1 MEIRCIIMYA
11 NSASCDH
18 YDDDDDGDGHGRP
31 WQALAAAAALATSC
45 TTRASNQST
54 IAAAAAAILVAAEAT
69 AAAAQ
74 LRAEVLGR
82 RRWSTGDVR
91 YVTATSAVVTYREAS
106 FIVIQCISDYYAPC
120 LGNFRLR
127 IGMFMK
133 FEERSDDPVPPTF
146 QFS

>member
-18 YDDDDDGDGHGRP
+18 YDDDDGHGRP
-31 WQALAAAAALATSC
+31 WQALTAAAAALATSC
-45 TTRASNQST
+45 TTRAGNQST
-54 IAAAAAAILVAAEAT
+54 IAAAAAAILVAAEA
-69 AAAAQ
+69 AAAAATAAQ

-106 FIVIQCISDYYAPC
+106 FIVIQCISDYYAPYF
-120 LGNFRLR
+120 GNFRL
-127 IGMFMK
+127 
-133 FEERSDDPVPPTF
+133 
-146 QFS
+146 

>member
-31 WQALAAAAALATSC
+31 WQALAAAAAALATSC

-54 IAAAAAAILVAAEAT
+54 IAATAAAAAILVAAEA
-69 AAAAQ
+69 AAAAAAK

-106 FIVIQCISDYYAPC
+106 FIVYSVFQTIMHPALATSD
-120 LGNFRLR
+120 
-127 IGMFMK
+127 
-133 FEERSDDPVPPTF
+133 
-146 QFS
+146 

>member
-31 WQALAAAAALATSC
+31 WQALAAAAAAALATSC

-54 IAAAAAAILVAAEAT
+54 IAAAAAILVAAEA
-69 AAAAQ
+69 AAAAAK

-106 FIVIQCISDYYAPC
+106 FIVYSVFQTIMHPALATSD
-120 LGNFRLR
+120 
-127 IGMFMK
+127 
-133 FEERSDDPVPPTF
+133 
-146 QFS
+146 

>member
-31 WQALAAAAALATSC
+31 WQALAAAAAAAALATSC

-54 IAAAAAAILVAAEAT
+54 IAAAAAAILVAAEA
-69 AAAAQ
+69 AAAAAK

-106 FIVIQCISDYYAPC
+106 FIVYSVFQTIMHPALATSD
-120 LGNFRLR
+120 
-127 IGMFMK
+127 
-133 FEERSDDPVPPTF
+133 
-146 QFS
+146 

>member
-54 IAAAAAAILVAAEAT
+54 IAAAAAAAILVAAEA
-69 AAAAQ
+69 AAATAAQ

-106 FIVIQCISDYYAPC
+106 FIVYS
-120 LGNFRLR
+120 
-127 IGMFMK
+127 
-133 FEERSDDPVPPTF
+133 VF
-146 QFS
+146 QTIMHPALATLD

>member
-1 MEIRCIIMYA
+1 MEIVCLMEIRCIIMYA

-18 YDDDDDGDGHGRP
+18 YDDDDGHGRP

-54 IAAAAAAILVAAEAT
+54 IAAAAAILVAAEA
-69 AAAAQ
+69 AAAMAAQ

-106 FIVIQCISDYYAPC
+106 FIVYSVFQIIMHPALATSD
-120 LGNFRLR
+120 
-127 IGMFMK
+127 
-133 FEERSDDPVPPTF
+133 
-146 QFS
+146 

>member
-31 WQALAAAAALATSC
+31 WQALAAAAAAALATSC

-54 IAAAAAAILVAAEAT
+54 IAAAAAAILVAAEA
-69 AAAAQ
+69 AAAAAK

-106 FIVIQCISDYYAPC
+106 FIVYSVFQTIMHPALATSD
-120 LGNFRLR
+120 
-127 IGMFMK
+127 
-133 FEERSDDPVPPTF
+133 
-146 QFS
+146 

>member
-54 IAAAAAAILVAAEAT
+54 IVVAAAAAILVAAEA
-69 AAAAQ
+69 AAAAAAK
-74 LRAEVLGR
+74 LRAEVLG

-106 FIVIQCISDYYAPC
+106 FIVYSVFQIIMHPALATSD
-120 LGNFRLR
+120 
-127 IGMFMK
+127 
-133 FEERSDDPVPPTF
+133 
-146 QFS
+146 

>member
-1 MEIRCIIMYA
+1 MEIRCIIMYYA

-54 IAAAAAAILVAAEAT
+54 IAAAAAAILEAAEV
-69 AAAAQ
+69 AAAAAAK

-106 FIVIQCISDYYAPC
+106 FIVYSVFQTIMHPALATSD
-120 LGNFRLR
+120 
-127 IGMFMK
+127 
-133 FEERSDDPVPPTF
+133 
-146 QFS
+146 

>member
-31 WQALAAAAALATSC
+31 WQALAAAAAAALATSC

-54 IAAAAAAILVAAEAT
+54 IAAAVAAILVAAEA
-69 AAAAQ
+69 AAAAATAAQ

-106 FIVIQCISDYYAPC
+106 FIVYSVFQTIMHPALATSD
-120 LGNFRLR
+120 
-127 IGMFMK
+127 
-133 FEERSDDPVPPTF
+133 
-146 QFS
+146 

>member
-31 WQALAAAAALATSC
+31 WQALAAAAAALATSC
-45 TTRASNQST
+45 TTRASNQGT
-54 IAAAAAAILVAAEAT
+54 IAAVAAAAILVAAEA
-69 AAAAQ
+69 AAAAAAK

-106 FIVIQCISDYYAPC
+106 FIVYSVFQIIMHPALATSD
-120 LGNFRLR
+120 
-127 IGMFMK
+127 
-133 FEERSDDPVPPTF
+133 
-146 QFS
+146 

>member
-1 MEIRCIIMYA
+1 MEIVCLMEIRCIIMYA

-31 WQALAAAAALATSC
+31 WQALAATAAAALATSC

-54 IAAAAAAILVAAEAT
+54 IAAAAAAAILVAAEAAAAT
-69 AAAAQ
+69 AATAAQ

-120 LGNFRLR
+120 LGNVRQR
-127 IGMFMK
+127 
-133 FEERSDDPVPPTF
+133 
-146 QFS
+146 

>member
-31 WQALAAAAALATSC
+31 WQALAAAAAAALATSC

-54 IAAAAAAILVAAEAT
+54 IAAAAAAAAILVAAEA
-69 AAAAQ
+69 AAAAAK

-106 FIVIQCISDYYAPC
+106 FIVYSVFQTIMHPALATSD
-120 LGNFRLR
+120 
-127 IGMFMK
+127 
-133 FEERSDDPVPPTF
+133 
-146 QFS
+146 

>member
-31 WQALAAAAALATSC
+31 WQALAAAAAALATSC
-45 TTRASNQST
+45 TTRASNQGT
-54 IAAAAAAILVAAEAT
+54 IAAVAAAAILVAAEA
-69 AAAAQ
+69 AAAAAAK

-106 FIVIQCISDYYAPC
+106 FIVYSVFQIIMHPALANSD
-120 LGNFRLR
+120 
-127 IGMFMK
+127 
-133 FEERSDDPVPPTF
+133 
-146 QFS
+146 

>member
-45 TTRASNQST
+45 TTRASNQGT
-54 IAAAAAAILVAAEAT
+54 IAAVAAAAAAILVAAEA
-69 AAAAQ
+69 AAAAAAK

-106 FIVIQCISDYYAPC
+106 FIVYSVFQIIMHPALATSD
-120 LGNFRLR
+120 
-127 IGMFMK
+127 
-133 FEERSDDPVPPTF
+133 
-146 QFS
+146 